1 VSRPGGVSRGAR
13 RLGRGLTRWLVLA
26 AGIGAWQL
34 WATGHDSPFFP
45 PPARIAVTGYRL
57 WFSGPASRLFL
68 TPAATA
74 NLLPSL
80 GRVAA
85 GLAVAVAVGGPAGV
99 ALGRSR
105 ALDDYLGPLVHF
117 GRSLPPVALVTV
129 FIAVLRIGTEMEVAF
144 IAFGAT
150 WPILVNTA
158 DGARSVDPV
167 QLQTARAFRLTTAQR
182 LAWLILPATAPR
194 FLAGL
199 RISASLSLVLMVTA
213 ELIGASNGIGFQMA
227 DAVTGFNLTDLW
239 AGIALLAV
247 AGYVLNAAILAAE
260 HRLLAWHHGVRAL
273 AT

>member
-1 VSRPGGVSRGAR
+1 VSRPAR
-13 RLGRGLTRWLVLA
+13 RLARWLTRWLVLA
-26 AGIGAWQL
+26 AAIGAWQL
-34 WATGHDSPFFP
+34 WAAWHDSPFFP

-57 WFSGPASRLFL
+57 WFSGPASRLLL

-74 NLLPSL
+74 NLLPSA

-85 GLAVAVAVGGPAGV
+85 GLAVAVAVGGPAGIV
-99 ALGRSR
+99 LGRSR
-105 ALDDYLGPLVHF
+105 VLDGYLGPLVHF

-158 DGARSVDPV
+158 DGARSVDLV
-167 QLQTARAFRLTTAQR
+167 QLQTARVFRLTTAQR

-213 ELIGASNGIGFQMA
+213 ELISSSNGIGYEMA
-227 DAVTGFNLTDLW
+227 TAVTGFNLTDLW

-260 HRLLAWHHGVRAL
+260 HRLLAWHHGIRAL

>member
-1 VSRPGGVSRGAR
+1 VSRRA
-13 RLGRGLTRWLVLA
+13 GRWLTRWLVLA
-26 AGIGAWQL
+26 AGLGAWQL
-34 WATGHDSPFFP
+34 WASWHASPFFP
-45 PPARIAVTGYRL
+45 PPARIAAAGYQL
-57 WFSGPASRLFL
+57 WFSGPARHLLL

-80 GRVAA
+80 GRLAG
-85 GLAVAVAVGGPAGV
+85 GLAIAVAVGGPAGI

-105 ALDDYLGPLVHF
+105 ALDGFLGPLVHF

-129 FIAVLRIGTEMEVAF
+129 FIAVLRVGTEMEVAF

-167 QLQTARAFRLTTAQR
+167 QVQTARVFRLTAPQR
-182 LAWLILPATAPR
+182 VAWLILPAAAPR

-213 ELIGASNGIGFQMA
+213 ELISSSNGIGYQMA
-227 DAVTGFNLTDLW
+227 IAVTGFNLTGLW

-247 AGYVLNAAILAAE
+247 LGYVLNAAILAAE
-260 HRLLAWHHGVRAL
+260 HRLLAWHHGARAP
-273 AT
+273 APGT

>member
-1 VSRPGGVSRGAR
+1 VSR
-13 RLGRGLTRWLVLA
+13 RLTRWLTRWLVLA
-26 AGIGAWQL
+26 AGIAAWQL
-34 WATGHDSPFFP
+34 WAAWHASPFFP
-45 PPARIAVTGYRL
+45 PPSRIAAAGYQL
-57 WFSGPASRLFL
+57 WFSGPARRLLL

-80 GRVAA
+80 GRVAG
-85 GLAVAVAVGGPAGV
+85 GLAIAVALGAPAGI

-105 ALDDYLGPLVHF
+105 ALDELAGPLVHF

-129 FIAVLRIGTEMEVAF
+129 FIAVLRVGTEMEVAF
-144 IAFGAT
+144 IAFGAI

-167 QLQTARAFRLTTAQR
+167 QVQTARVFRLTAAQR
-182 LAWLILPATAPR
+182 LAWLIVPAAAPR

-213 ELIGASNGIGFQMA
+213 ELVSSSNGVGYQMA
-227 DAVTGFNLTDLW
+227 TAVTGFDLTDLW

-247 AGYVLNAAILAAE
+247 LGYVLNAAILAAE

-273 AT
+273 ATGT